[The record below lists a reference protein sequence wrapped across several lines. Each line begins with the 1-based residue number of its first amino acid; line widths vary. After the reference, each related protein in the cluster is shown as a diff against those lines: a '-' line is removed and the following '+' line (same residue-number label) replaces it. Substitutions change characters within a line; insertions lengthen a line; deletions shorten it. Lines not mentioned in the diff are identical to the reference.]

1 VDEHGE
7 NSISKSLQRSQL
19 QTDVHACGPLVL
31 FPGANFSEAHER
43 AFAARGAG
51 WFPATSH
58 LLLQNEIH
66 PRALHY
72 ALAHAGAAGA
82 CIIMNPS
89 PLPAPAEVR
98 AFPWRAVTWLVVNA
112 AEARGLYL
120 ALAQPEDAGEVQA
133 LEPRA
138 VLGGLA
144 AQPAFRATNVVCT
157 LGAQGVL
164 ACLPGLRGA
173 GDEDEEPPFVYV
185 PAARLRAGVQDTTGA
200 GDCFTGY
207 FVQGLMALEGE
218 VGAREVEQV
227 LKTCVVVRILMT
239 YLFAGDLADKGML
252 ICVNN

>member
-1 VDEHGE
+1 
-7 NSISKSLQRSQL
+7 
-19 QTDVHACGPLVL
+19 
-31 FPGANFSEAHER
+31 
-43 AFAARGAG
+43 
-51 WFPATSH
+51 
-58 LLLQNEIH
+58 
-66 PRALHY
+66 
-72 ALAHAGAAGA
+72 
-82 CIIMNPS
+82 MNPS

-98 AFPWRAVTWLVVNA
+98 AFPWPAVAWLVVNA

-120 ALAQPEDAGEVQA
+120 ALAQEDADAGDVQA

-144 AQPAFRATNVVCT
+144 AQPALSTTNVVCT

-173 GDEDEEPPFVYV
+173 GDEDEEPRFVYV

-218 VGAREVEQV
+218 VGAREIEQV
-227 LKTCVVVRILMT
+227 LKTCVVVRIS
-239 YLFAGDLADKGML
+239 
-252 ICVNN
+252 